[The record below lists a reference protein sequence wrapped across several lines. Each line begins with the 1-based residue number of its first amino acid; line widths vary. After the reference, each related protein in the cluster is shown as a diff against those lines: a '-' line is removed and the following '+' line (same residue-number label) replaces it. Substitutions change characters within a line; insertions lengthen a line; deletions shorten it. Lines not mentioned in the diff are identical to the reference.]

1 MNKITL
7 WSDEMKDI
15 NMSLDEEG
23 IPTGSNPSFWGNGE
37 SYAS

>member
-23 IPTGSNPSFWGNGE
+23 ITTITSFGGKGE